1 MATLTL
7 LSMARCRTDDIHH
20 TAQLLWTDCIVGKT
34 NGAHRDDVGDVVA
47 FKAQDVGCRVHVSNQ
62 ETGLHLITVKMIVI
76 RDRET
81 WSSLLLDTG
90 LGSRSRMS
98 ALECLSGP
106 LKRRVLWK
114 IVFLTYQKVLK
125 LAP

>member
-62 ETGLHLITVKMIVI
+62 ETGLHLITVKMIRWIVI
-76 RDRET
+76 ERPGQVC
-81 WSSLLLDTG
+81 S
-90 LGSRSRMS
+90 
-98 ALECLSGP
+98 
-106 LKRRVLWK
+106 LKRVWEAG
-114 IVFLTYQKVLK
+114 QECPHWS
-125 LAP
+125 A